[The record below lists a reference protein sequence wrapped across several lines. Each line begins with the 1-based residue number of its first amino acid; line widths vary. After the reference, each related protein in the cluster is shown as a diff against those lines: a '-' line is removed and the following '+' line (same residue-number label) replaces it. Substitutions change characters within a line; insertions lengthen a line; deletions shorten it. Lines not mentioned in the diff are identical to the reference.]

1 VKRFGI
7 ELLLKSLFEY
17 GMVSDE
23 EGREVK
29 YEKWKAMIA
38 S

>member
-7 ELLLKSLFEY
+7 ELLLKSLFEC

-23 EGREVK
+23 EEWEVK
-29 YEKWKAMIA
+29 YEKWKTMIA